1 MRLRV
6 ALLCMLALISACSRP
21 AQMTPAERQYIFIP
35 AEIAHFPIKLFHH
48 LKTPEQV
55 PYIFFKEFT
64 EQAGFRGL
72 FGTILIGSQGNKV
85 DYLCLINIFPTIAQ
99 ARDLF
104 SRMTP
109 EPSPRDFGKETTI
122 DPGVYHAD
130 EVYLY
135 KDDLS
140 YFHLVL
146 RTSRVVY
153 TIFLDGA
160 KVEEPDV
167 RNGLRQKLT
176 YIHDHLN
183 TIR

>member
-1 MRLRV
+1 MRLK
-6 ALLCMLALISACSRP
+6 AFMLGVLSLVSACSE
-21 AQMTPAERQYIFIP
+21 ATTVTPAERQYIFVP
-35 AEIAHFPIKLFHH
+35 AEIAHFPITLFHH

-72 FGTILIGSQGNKV
+72 FGTILIGSKGNKV
-85 DYLCLINIFPTIAQ
+85 DYLCLINIFPTNAQ
-99 ARDLF
+99 AQDLF
-104 SRMTP
+104 SRMTS
-109 EPSPRDFGKETTI
+109 EPSPRNFGKETTI